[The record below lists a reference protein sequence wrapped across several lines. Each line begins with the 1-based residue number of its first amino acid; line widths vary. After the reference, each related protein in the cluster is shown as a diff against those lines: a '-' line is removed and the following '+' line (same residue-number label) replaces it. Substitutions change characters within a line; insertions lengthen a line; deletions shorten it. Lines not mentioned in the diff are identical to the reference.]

1 LFNDSPNSLMT
12 NSAAAQAPFAT
23 TVTTFGNPTNSFSDP
38 YAGTVNPF
46 PGSLNPPSTVTFPQ
60 FSSQFLNA
68 PDFRN
73 PYVQAWNF
81 TLERELPAG
90 FVTRL
95 SYAGSKG
102 TRLAAPRELNAAVYA
117 PGVTTPTTNQ
127 RRPYQ

>member
-1 LFNDSPNSLMT
+1 MT
-12 NSAAAQAPFAT
+12 NSHADQAPYGT
-23 TVTTFGNPTNSFSDP
+23 TLPISGNLANSFSDP
-38 YAGTVNPF
+38 YAGTVTPF

-73 PYVQAWNF
+73 PYVQAWYF

-90 FVTRL
+90 FVSRL

-102 TRLAAPRELNAAVYA
+102 TRLAARSE
-117 PGVTTPTTNQ
+117 
-127 RRPYQ
+127 